1 MATSGMPQPGQDQ
14 GGSPQGGPPS
24 PPPQGGG
31 APPQQG
37 GGGQANQ
44 LQQLFAQWYQ
54 VSKQIA
60 SSDPRLASGM
70 EKVAQGIQEAQAAL
84 VTPSQPTPLAQQP
97 SVG

>member
-14 GGSPQGGPPS
+14 GGSPAGGPPA

-31 APPQQG
+31 APQQGG

-44 LQQLFAQWYQ
+44 LQQLLAQWFQ

-70 EKVAQGIQEAQAAL
+70 EKVAAGIQEAQAAL
-84 VTPSQPTPLAQQP
+84 VTPPQPTPMAQQP
-97 SVG
+97 SV